1 MDFTSQVQTSN
12 KLHIDGIHLYTVPV
26 LVVNRGHG
34 SRARLTCQGSPW
46 QKWAHIESHFLCT
59 LCEVF
64 PCWEPTCSQICSVV
78 IWFNINEF
86 GNVNKSERRGT
97 AKGWQV
103 GETLSSCKE
112 TLQSFRTLSHFFSL
126 LFCLSGLMLV
136 QLQFNL
142 YVTYNHTVTEM
153 CVFAVFGSRS
163 CSV

>member
-112 TLQSFRTLSHFFSL
+112 TLQSFRTLSHFFFSFV
-126 LFCLSGLMLV
+126 LFIWLDVSSTPI
-136 QLQFNL
+136 QFICHIQSYSYRN
-142 YVTYNHTVTEM
+142 V
-153 CVFAVFGSRS
+153 CV
-163 CSV
+163 CSIWV